1 MSDCIDPKVITHNIE
16 WQPQQCVDGGILRAR
31 RTYTNLEVS
40 GFNTDV
46 GYSGHYYGIRKY
58 EGLIPNAPY
67 FVNLELRTGD
77 GSRLE
82 VPREIREWEYGSN
95 EQVAYSGTK
104 IINTYQ
110 PKQRYGK
117 SVAVSE
123 EYLAV
128 GMPYHTFQDT
138 EGHVLENAGS
148 ILIYKRNPPPSGF
161 DWSDQY
167 DKAGWILE
175 QEVNLPSGIL
185 RDYIS
190 SKEKTRKLPNLGTEL
205 PFFVER
211 TFWKVGQNGRQLGYS
226 VDICSTDNLE
236 PSLGEDKKH
245 ILVASGPS
253 AKFDR
258 VFDDTP
264 PSGVGVCL
272 MLINDNFFPEITRL
286 CGFQTTRSGDRVP
299 IYCTFGYPHV
309 LRSISDL
316 DLLFR
321 YFAQPKT
328 KFDVK
333 LGIFEALTQ
342 NNNKTIVN
350 FPEPKPTF
358 ILKKEI
364 IRHEGITNFSNPI
377 FQQRDNAIFEAFKE
391 TFFQLF
397 PYDETKINN
406 NIPAIL
412 AFYIDQTR
420 SITDRAVSPAFQ
432 RFIDFYKDYSFA
444 SGLKTIDGVPSAGH
458 VVVTGGV
465 APSWP
470 EEVADLL
477 RETLDL
483 NNLQENDAYKLFA
496 TSIGSLNSDATELNV
511 VPPSGGSVYIF
522 EKENGSWN
530 LIQEI
535 ESPTQLSNIY
545 PDRFGHCVRI
555 SDNGEIIVIGSP
567 YIGADN
573 LMVYEYDDRQKRG
586 LYNNV
591 ENWLLSKASQ
601 ETTSVKY
608 RTLLNIFSS
617 ISKNTPSQIEAGKQM
632 YSILSADDKFQIR
645 KDLNIQEY
653 EQTFKASRDFD
664 GGAWSFLTD
673 EVAPCQRAGY
683 SVATNEDG
691 SVIAMSSPT
700 DSYTEDP
707 EITYYFSP
715 LRPEISTWPS
725 YINTGS
731 VKVFESRKYF
741 PHSLVLD
748 YGKFGNLHFEISSQE
763 EKKYFNYFEQIY
775 RSMGLEFKATEF
787 VDPVIPEQA
796 GLVFIISPQVDALS
810 DEVFTN
816 IRNWLALGDR
826 NLVVVGNDPV
836 WEKDGI
842 YKESNDIINKLL
854 RRLNSGLIIVPA
866 RNEFES
872 LPTYD
877 INKRNIDLSF
887 IPTNSLIPLAPVP
900 GGDLYGSGVGDIK
913 PYFPDEGFTYKCTV
927 NPDRSVGSLAS
938 IFEADGINLT
948 YAAANDK
955 CEIPLYHLGDLRS
968 QWKEWCLTQ
977 AGIECVPI
985 TYPYNWPLY
994 FGSNGLSP
1002 QTYGCNCDTGDALQS
1017 TEYFEY
1023 NNVPLLV
1030 AGEYPEPFVVTIPAS
1045 PATSGEFS
1053 TFTRVPAPPS
1063 ILKFLGDRID
1073 PSGDPEII
1081 WSSGSINYL
1090 SLNTNTTN
1098 VISNS
1103 RFFDPSPYN
1112 DKDAVLQARAESFI
1126 VSNIIQRPFDSANY
1140 IATERYLNTDSQIIM
1155 MAGTISE
1162 TEAVLE
1168 NPKQGDPNFY
1178 YNFYVNL
1185 LYQTPLGDTRIAQL
1199 SDWTGRSSFK
1209 DLNPNSIL
1217 PKVIT
1222 SIFCDVDE
1230 NVSTSKLLFG
1240 MTREE
1245 GDVVNRYEYDVCWI
1259 AEPKGLP
1266 SNLQLEF
1273 LKSWI
1278 ARGNKKVI
1286 ITYQNYNDEVAMNRI
1301 NTLAEML
1308 NVSMGPMFLPN
1319 KNRYANVSI
1328 DTSRSFRFD
1337 PFLPVFPNIRDSFL
1351 LKPFSNLVNVS
1362 NVPANPNFIPIKTA
1376 NSFPLASLSFN
1387 DVEDGGGLITAN
1399 FITDD
1404 FVDNQNWWKYQTGIA
1419 EVVFPTIAGS
1429 GYELFI
1435 STVSESPSE
1444 YSRLQFK
1451 INNVIRESFLNSDS
1465 VRIDDILIDVR
1476 PRMFDGTISTESVKF
1491 IADTDKTSI
1500 SITHFF
1506 DIPEFNFRVDNDLFP
1521 RTTRLL
1527 AMSGVLLPVST
1538 AELANFKLLETKEWI
1553 VKEEIPETKLTVTP
1567 GFRPIST
1574 DNSKYCPDPG
1584 DCLNQLGG
1592 KLIEDGPVVF
1602 AQEIEKFSRFDF
1614 GVNRSRI
1621 TVISDSSL
1629 IQGPSIVDQDDR
1641 INPNVIQLLQ
1651 GLYPFTNFPSLTR
1664 GRSYTDH
1671 ITKIQCPERCS
1682 PAVLFNL
1689 TGNPGHNL
1697 RFESPTVA
1705 SSGRNISDY
1714 VLSFNT
1720 DNVIPL
1726 GSIPIHRPP
1735 RYLITEEREVPRGG
1749 WPPGV
1754 LERIVKEEQSGILN
1768 AFKNQAGSW
1777 GSYSKFAQTI
1787 EGKYYEDVGPAG
1799 GVPQILQDTGYDFL
1813 DFDRFPSGYAGNL
1826 FGYSIDLYG
1835 NKLLIGSPFAPFDTE
1850 EIISWPNV
1858 LNTTQYTIPS
1868 GFTLGYNGGAGV
1880 TYLYEQFRGDGVNP
1894 IQDTTIFGKPSRWVL
1909 TKKFRPTQINV
1920 GQDVFDPQNS
1930 ISVLGQNN
1938 YSSGDLS
1945 LSIVN
1950 DQFGHSVRIY
1960 SDMIAIGAPGHDF
1973 DNYIEEVY
1981 ESGAFMRK
1989 SFDESLDIPERII
2002 YDLGDP
2008 AIRNAINSGVPVLNN
2023 GAIFT
2028 YENRIDDWQIK
2039 SQDWKMI
2046 QKILPQA
2053 GYNSRK
2059 QKNYVNN
2066 IAISGSEN
2074 DRFGS
2079 NIDIFLSK
2087 RSDSDYT
2094 LAAGC
2099 PSHMFADSGDPIL
2112 DFGTV
2117 YVNDGILRRMPT
2129 SKVDPDSWMQGRVF
2143 GETDDKNN
2151 PILYFGFSNSGTD
2164 FRMFQSG
2171 IIYSND
2177 QGEIFLE
2184 ASGQDIVE
2192 KLYIRHRPFVKSIY
2206 GRYFFGDPSFDKLG
2220 MFIDGEIARDNQS
2233 MNLFF
2238 GVKDSHE
2245 VYNQLGLYQSAVLG
2259 IASGVPSGLN
2269 LFMFSPNG
2277 ELAENS
2283 GLFLYSDGL
2292 GIINPS
2298 GLENP
2303 DFLSLRVRGK

>member
-1 MSDCIDPKVITHNIE
+1 MSDCIDPKVITHNTE
-16 WQPQQCVDGGILRAR
+16 WQPQQCVDGGIFRAK
-31 RTYTNLEVS
+31 RTYTNLETS

-67 FVNLELRTGD
+67 FINLEYQTGD

-123 EYLAV
+123 DYLAV
-128 GMPYHTFQDT
+128 GMPYHTFQDA

-148 ILIYKRNPPPSGF
+148 ILIYKRNPAPSGF

-185 RDYIS
+185 RDYIAL
-190 SKEKTRKLPNLGTEL
+190 KQTTRNLPSLNQPL
-205 PFFVER
+205 PFPVER
-211 TFWKVGQNGRQLGYS
+211 SFWKVGQNGRHLGYS

-245 ILVASGPS
+245 ILVAGGPS

-258 VFDDTP
+258 IFDDTP

-272 MLINDNFFPEITRL
+272 MLINDNFLPEVTRA
-286 CGFQTTRSGDRVP
+286 CGSFTSSLGNTV
-299 IYCTFGYPHV
+299 IKYCTFGYPFV
-309 LRSISDL
+309 LDAISDL

-328 KFDVK
+328 KFDIK
-333 LGIFEALTQ
+333 LGIFEALTE
-342 NNNKTIVN
+342 NNTKTILN
-350 FPEPKPTF
+350 FPEPKPSF
-358 ILKKEI
+358 IVKKEI
-364 IRHEGITNFSNPI
+364 VRHEGIANLLSPA
-377 FQQRDNAIFEAFKE
+377 FQQRDNDIFERFKE
-391 TFFQLF
+391 TFFELF

-412 AFYIDQTR
+412 SFYIDQTR
-420 SITDRAVSPAFQ
+420 SITERAVFPAFQ
-432 RFIDFYKDYSFA
+432 RFIDFYKEYSFA
-444 SGLKTIDGVPSAGH
+444 SGLKTIDGTPTTGH
-458 VVVTGGV
+458 VVVTGGT

-470 EEVADLL
+470 EEVVDLL
-477 RETLDL
+477 KETLDL
-483 NNLQENDAYKLFA
+483 QSLQENDIYKLFA

-535 ESPTQLSNIY
+535 ESPTKLDNVY

-567 YIGADN
+567 YLGADN
-573 LMVYEYDDRQKRG
+573 LMVYEYDDRQKG
-586 LYNNV
+586 ALYNNIG
-591 ENWLLSKASQ
+591 NWLSSKALQ

-608 RTLLNIFSS
+608 QTLLNVFSS

-664 GGAWSFLTD
+664 GGGFSFLTD

-691 SVIAMSSPT
+691 SVIAMASPT
-700 DSYTEDP
+700 DSYTEDTDV
-707 EITYYFSP
+707 TYYFSP
-715 LRPEISTWPS
+715 NRPAISTWPT

-741 PHSLVLD
+741 PHNIVVD
-748 YGKFGNLHFEISSQE
+748 YGKFGNLQFEISSE
-763 EKKYFNYFEQIY
+763 EDKKYFNYFEQIY

-787 VDPVIPEQA
+787 VDPVIPEEA

-810 DEVFTN
+810 DEVFRN

-836 WEKDGI
+836 WENDGA
-842 YKESNDIINKLL
+842 YAESNEIINKLL

-877 INKRNIDLSF
+877 FNKPNITLSF
-887 IPTNSLIPLAPVP
+887 TPRNSLSPLALPP
-900 GGDLYGSGVGDIK
+900 RGDLYGSGVGDIK
-913 PYFPDEGFTYKCTV
+913 PYFPDEGFTYKCDV
-927 NPDRSVGSLAS
+927 RPDRSVGSLAS
-938 IFEADGINLT
+938 IFEADGIDLT
-948 YAAANDK
+948 YGAANDK

-968 QWKEWCLTQ
+968 QWNEWCLQ
-977 AGIECVPI
+977 QVKGDCVPI

-994 FGSNGLSP
+994 FGSNGLSSAS
-1002 QTYGCNCDTGDALQS
+1002 YGCDCDAGDALQPAILP
-1017 TEYFEY
+1017 EY

-1030 AGEYPEPFVVTIPAS
+1030 AAEYPEPFTVTVPAS

-1053 TFTRVPAPPS
+1053 TFIRVPAPPS
-1063 ILKFLGDRID
+1063 ILKFLDERID

-1081 WSSGSINYL
+1081 WSSDDINYL
-1090 SLNTNTTN
+1090 SLNTNIDN
-1098 VISNS
+1098 IVSNS

-1112 DKDAVLQARAESFI
+1112 DKDAVLQARAESFV
-1126 VSNIIQRPFDSANY
+1126 VSKVVQRPFDVANY
-1140 IATERYLNTDSQIIM
+1140 IVTEKYLNTSSQVIM
-1155 MAGTISE
+1155 MAGTVSE
-1162 TEAVLE
+1162 TLKVLE
-1168 NPKQGDPNFY
+1168 NANQEDANFY

-1185 LYQTPLGDTRIAQL
+1185 LYTTPLGDSRIAQL
-1199 SDWTGRSSFK
+1199 SDWTGRPSFK
-1209 DLNPNSIL
+1209 DLNSDSIL
-1217 PKVIT
+1217 TTVIR

-1240 MTREE
+1240 MTRDEA
-1245 GDVVNRYEYDVCWI
+1245 GIVNRYEYDICWI
-1259 AEPKGLP
+1259 AEPKSLP
-1266 SNLQLEF
+1266 TNFQLEL

-1286 ITYQNYNDEVAMNRI
+1286 ITYQNYNDESAMNRV
-1301 NTLAEML
+1301 NTLAQML

-1319 KNRYANVSI
+1319 KNRYANASI
-1328 DTSRSFRFD
+1328 DTGRRLVERLLY
-1337 PFLPVFPNIRDSFL
+1337 PRIQNSFL
-1351 LKPFSNLVNVS
+1351 SKAFDGFTEVRDI
-1362 NVPANPNFIPIKTA
+1362 PANENFVPIKTA
-1376 NSFPLASLSFN
+1376 NSSPLAFLSF
-1387 DVEDGGGLITAN
+1387 DDDDTVGSISSV

-1404 FVDNQNWWKYQTGIA
+1404 FVDNQNWWKYRTGIA

-1444 YSRLQFK
+1444 YSALQFQLK
-1451 INNVIRESFLNSDS
+1451 NVFAESSLN
-1465 VRIDDILIDVR
+1465 IDDPR
-1476 PRMFDGTISTESVKF
+1476 PTNININVDPRIFDGQVDTKSVKF
-1491 IADTDKTSI
+1491 IANENTTAINIAHNFS
-1500 SITHFF
+1500 F
-1506 DIPEFNFRVDNDLFP
+1506 PEINFRANNNFFP

-1527 AMSGVLLPVST
+1527 SISGVLLPVFSSQQ
-1538 AELANFKLLETKEWI
+1538 ANFRLAETKEWI
-1553 VKEEIPETKLTVTP
+1553 VTEEVPETTLTVIP
-1567 GFRPIST
+1567 SFRPIST

-1584 DCLNQLGG
+1584 DCLKELGG
-1592 KLIEDGPVVF
+1592 KLIEDGPVVL

-1629 IQGPSIVDQDDR
+1629 IQGPSIVDENDR
-1641 INPNVIQLLQ
+1641 INTSVIQLLQ
-1651 GLYPFTNFPSLTR
+1651 GLYPFTTFPSLTR

-1697 RFESPTVA
+1697 RFESPTIA
-1705 SSGRNISDY
+1705 SSGRNLADYIVSFDTSGVIS
-1714 VLSFNT
+1714 
-1720 DNVIPL
+1720 L
-1726 GSIPIHRPP
+1726 GSVENNKPP
-1735 RYLITEEREVPRGG
+1735 RYLSTELRETPPGG

-1754 LERIVKEEQSGILN
+1754 LDQIIRQEKSGILN

-1850 EIISWPNV
+1850 EIISWPDV
-1858 LNTTQYTIPS
+1858 LNTPSYTIPS

-1880 TYLYEQFRGDGVNP
+1880 TYLYEQFRGDGVSDP
-1894 IQDTTIFGKPSRWVL
+1894 LQDTTLFGKPSRWVL

-1930 ISVLGQNN
+1930 IAVLGQNN

-2008 AIRNAINSGVPVLNN
+2008 TIRSAINSGVPVLNN

-2046 QKILPQA
+2046 QKIVPQA

-2059 QKNYVNN
+2059 QKNYIDN

-2079 NIDIFLSK
+2079 VIDIFLSK

-2099 PSHMFADSGDPIL
+2099 PSHMFADSGDPISDL
-2112 DFGTV
+2112 GTV

-2129 SKVDPDSWMQGRVF
+2129 AKVDPDSWMQGRIF

-2151 PILYFGFSNSGTD
+2151 PILYFGFSNSGID
-2164 FRMFQSG
+2164 LRMFQSG

-2177 QGEIFLE
+2177 EGEIFLE

-2192 KLYIRHRPFVKSIY
+2192 KLYIRHRPFVRSIY
-2206 GRYFFGDPSFDKLG
+2206 GRYFFGDPSFDRLG

-2238 GVKDSHE
+2238 GVKDSQE

-2269 LFMFSPNG
+2269 MFMFSPDG

>member
-67 FVNLELRTGD
+67 FINLEYQTGD

-123 EYLAV
+123 DYLAV
-128 GMPYHTFQDT
+128 GMPYHTFQDA

-185 RDYIS
+185 RDYIF
-190 SKEKTRKLPNLGTEL
+190 SKEKTIKLPSLDKEL
-205 PFFVER
+205 PSFVER

-272 MLINDNFFPEITRL
+272 MLITDNFVPEVRRV
-286 CGFQTTRSGDRVP
+286 CGLFNSSICV
-299 IYCTFGYPHV
+299 FAYPFV
-309 LRSISDL
+309 LGAISDL

-328 KFDVK
+328 KFDIK
-333 LGIFEALTQ
+333 LGIFEALTE
-342 NNNKTIVN
+342 NNTKTILN
-350 FPEPKPTF
+350 FPEPRPSF
-358 ILKKEI
+358 IVKKEI
-364 IRHEGITNFSNPI
+364 VRHEGIAISSA
-377 FQQRDNAIFEAFKE
+377 FQQRDNAIFEQLKE
-391 TFFQLF
+391 TFFELF

-420 SITDRAVSPAFQ
+420 SITQRAVFPAFQ
-432 RFIDFYKDYSFA
+432 RFIDFYKEYSFA
-444 SGLKTIDGVPSAGH
+444 SGLKTIDGTPTTGH
-458 VVVTGGV
+458 VVVTGGT
-465 APSWP
+465 ASSWP
-470 EEVADLL
+470 EEAVDLL

-483 NNLQENDAYKLFA
+483 QNLQNNDIYKLFA
-496 TSIGSLNSDATELNV
+496 TSIGSFNANATELNV

-535 ESPTQLSNIY
+535 ESPTKLDNVY

-567 YIGADN
+567 YLGSDN
-573 LMVYEYDDRQKRG
+573 LMVYEYDDRQKRK

-591 ENWLLSKASQ
+591 GKWLLSKASE

-608 RTLLNIFSS
+608 RTLLNTFSS
-617 ISKNTPSQIEAGKQM
+617 ISNNIPSRIEAGKQM
-632 YSILSADDKFQIR
+632 YAILSADDKFQIR

-653 EQTFKASRDFD
+653 EETFKTSRDFD
-664 GGAWSFLTD
+664 GGSWSFLTD

-691 SVIAMSSPT
+691 SVIAMASPT
-700 DSYTEDP
+700 DSYTEDTD
-707 EITYYFSP
+707 ITYYFSP
-715 LRPEISTWPS
+715 NRPAISTWPS

-741 PHSLVLD
+741 PHNIVVD
-748 YGKFGNLHFEISSQE
+748 YGKFGNLQFEISSE
-763 EKKYFNYFEQIY
+763 EDKKYFNYFEQIY

-787 VDPVIPEQA
+787 VDPVIPEEA
-796 GLVFIISPQVDALS
+796 GLVFIISPQIDALS

-836 WEKDGI
+836 WEKDGA
-842 YKESNDIINKLL
+842 YAESNEIINKLL

-872 LPTYD
+872 LPTYNF
-877 INKRNIDLSF
+877 NKPNITLSF
-887 IPTNSLIPLAPVP
+887 TPTNSLSPLALPP
-900 GGDLYGSGVGDIK
+900 TGELYGSGVGDIK
-913 PYFPDEGFTYKCTV
+913 PYFPDEGFIYKCSV
-927 NPDRSVGSLAS
+927 KPDRSIGSLAS
-938 IFEADGINLT
+938 IFEADGIELT

-968 QWKEWCLTQ
+968 QWNEWCFQ
-977 AGIECVPI
+977 QSKVDCVPI

-994 FGSNGLSP
+994 FGSIKP
-1002 QTYGCNCDTGDALQS
+1002 EIYGCDCDTGDAKQPAILP
-1017 TEYFEY
+1017 EY

-1030 AGEYPEPFVVTIPAS
+1030 AAEYPEPFDVTIPAR
-1045 PATSGEFS
+1045 PASSGEVS
-1053 TFTRVPAPPS
+1053 IFTRVPDPFS
-1063 ILKFLGDRID
+1063 VSRILGERFN

-1081 WSSGSINYL
+1081 WSSDDINYL
-1090 SLNTNTTN
+1090 SLNTNIDN
-1098 VISNS
+1098 IVSNS
-1103 RFFDPSPYN
+1103 RFFDPSPYD
-1112 DKDAVLQARAESFI
+1112 DKDAVLQARAESFV
-1126 VSNIIQRPFDSANY
+1126 VSKVAQRPFDVANY
-1140 IATERYLNTDSQIIM
+1140 VVTERYLNTNSQIIM

-1162 TEAVLE
+1162 TNKVLE
-1168 NPKQGDPNFY
+1168 ASEDETSQEDPNFY

-1185 LYQTPLGDTRIAQL
+1185 LYTTPLGDSRIAQL

-1209 DLNPNSIL
+1209 DLNPDSIL
-1217 PKVIT
+1217 TTVIR

-1245 GDVVNRYEYDVCWI
+1245 GGIVNRYEYDVCWI
-1259 AEPKGLP
+1259 AEPKSLP

-1286 ITYQNYNDEVAMNRI
+1286 ITYQNYDDETAMNRI
-1301 NTLAEML
+1301 NTLAQML

-1328 DTSRSFRFD
+1328 DTEAFQKRG
-1337 PFLPVFPNIRDSFL
+1337 LLFPIIKKSFL
-1351 LKPFSNLVNVS
+1351 FKPFDGLTEVR
-1362 NVPANPNFIPIKTA
+1362 NVPANGDFVPIRTA
-1376 NSFPLASLSFN
+1376 NSSPLAFLSFN
-1387 DVEDGGGLITAN
+1387 DDQEFGPISPIFV
-1399 FITDD
+1399 TDD
-1404 FVDNQNWWKYQTGIA
+1404 FIDNQNWWKYQTGIA
-1419 EVVFPTIAGS
+1419 QVVFPTIAGS
-1429 GYELFI
+1429 GYEIFI

-1444 YSRLQFK
+1444 YSSLQFRLNNILLESSLNADNVLPTSVI
-1451 INNVIRESFLNSDS
+1451 INVDP
-1465 VRIDDILIDVR
+1465 RI
-1476 PRMFDGTISTESVKF
+1476 FDGKVTTESMKF
-1491 IADTDKTSI
+1491 IANNDTTSI
-1500 SITHFF
+1500 NITHNFF
-1506 DIPEFNFRVDNDLFP
+1506 SPERIFRTNNNLFP

-1527 AMSGVLLPVST
+1527 AISGVLVST
-1538 AELANFKLLETKEWI
+1538 DQLAKFKVLETKEWI
-1553 VKEEIPETKLTVTP
+1553 VTEEVPETILTVTP
-1567 GFRPIST
+1567 SFRPIST
-1574 DNSKYCPDPG
+1574 DNSKYCPIGLGDDKPE
-1584 DCLNQLGG
+1584 DCLNKLGG
-1592 KLIEDGPVVF
+1592 KLIEDGPVVL

-1629 IQGPSIVDQDDR
+1629 IQGPSIVDENDR

-1651 GLYPFTNFPSLTR
+1651 DLYPFTTFPSLTR

-1689 TGNPGHNL
+1689 TGNQGHNL
-1697 RFESPTVA
+1697 RFESPTIP
-1705 SSGRNISDY
+1705 SSGRNLVDY
-1714 VLSFNT
+1714 IVSFNT
-1720 DNVIPL
+1720 SGVIPL
-1726 GSIPIHRPP
+1726 GSIPNNAPSKYLFTDPRLPP
-1735 RYLITEEREVPRGG
+1735 AAG

-1754 LERIVKEEQSGILN
+1754 LEKIVKEEQSFILN
-1768 AFKNQAGSW
+1768 EFKNQAGSW

-1787 EGKYYEDVGPAG
+1787 EGTYYEDVGPAG

-1850 EIISWPNV
+1850 EIISWPDV
-1858 LNTTQYTIPS
+1858 LNTPPYTIPS

-1880 TYLYEQFRGDGVNP
+1880 TYLYEQFRGDGVSDP
-1894 IQDTTIFGKPSRWVL
+1894 LQDTTLFGKPSRWVL

-1930 ISVLGQNN
+1930 IAVLGQNN

-2008 AIRNAINSGVPVLNN
+2008 TIRNAINSGVPVLNN

-2046 QKILPQA
+2046 QKIVPQA

-2094 LAAGC
+2094 LAVGC
-2099 PSHMFADSGDPIL
+2099 PSHMFADSGDPISDL
-2112 DFGTV
+2112 GTV

-2129 SKVDPDSWMQGRVF
+2129 AKVDPDSWMQGRIF

-2164 FRMFQSG
+2164 LRMFQSE

-2177 QGEIFLE
+2177 EGEIFLE

-2192 KLYIRHRPFVKSIY
+2192 KLYIRHRPFVRSIY

-2220 MFIDGEIARDNQS
+2220 MFVDGDVGRDNQS

-2269 LFMFSPNG
+2269 LSIFTPEAQEVF
-2277 ELAENS
+2277 NS
-2283 GLFLYSDGL
+2283 GLMLSLVSGIGL
-2292 GIINPS
+2292 
-2298 GLENP
+2298 LDEP